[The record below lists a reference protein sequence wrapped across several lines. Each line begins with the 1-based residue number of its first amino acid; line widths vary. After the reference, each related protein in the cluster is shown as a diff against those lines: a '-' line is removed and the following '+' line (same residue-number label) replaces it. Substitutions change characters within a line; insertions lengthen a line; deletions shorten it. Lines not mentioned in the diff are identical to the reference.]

1 MIVSVHV
8 LCGGKRSIGEIQL
21 RYYEKEEMMTDGV
34 RRINEHSYRLDSFV
48 SLTMKRFMFVML
60 FSV

>member
-21 RYYEKEEMMTDGV
+21 RYYEEGGDDDGW
-34 RRINEHSYRLDSFV
+34 SAAD
-48 SLTMKRFMFVML
+48 K
-60 FSV
+60 